1 MLIILKYNINMADFV
16 DLDIIPQINKFKV
29 TVDNEVTPL
38 SIGDK
43 IRYNEEDSVA
53 KTVISITVFEDKRIV
68 YTLEWADDDGELKQE
83 NVTLTELKVLA
94 ENMSR
99 RLKVQGL
106 ECSEQDSL

>member
-1 MLIILKYNINMADFV
+1 MGKLIILREEHSKKAASPILVTLFGITINCKLLHPA
-16 DLDIIPQINKFKV
+16 K
-29 TVDNEVTPL
+29 TPL

-43 IRYNEEDSVA
+43 IRYSEEDPTA
-53 KTVISITVFEDKRIV
+53 KTVISITIFEDKRIV

-99 RLKVQGL
+99 RLKV
-106 ECSEQDSL
+106 

>member
-1 MLIILKYNINMADFV
+1 MAEFV
-16 DLDIIPQINKFKV
+16 DLDSMPRVNKLKV
-29 TVDNEVTPL
+29 TVDGKKTPL

-43 IRYNEEDSVA
+43 IRYSEEDPTA
-53 KTVISITVFEDKRIV
+53 KTVISITIFEDKRIV

>member
-1 MLIILKYNINMADFV
+1 MAEFV
-16 DLDIIPQINKFKV
+16 DLDSMPKVNKLKV
-29 TVDNEVTPL
+29 TIDGKKTPL

-43 IRYNEEDSVA
+43 IRYSEEDPIA
-53 KTVISITVFEDKRIV
+53 KTIISITIFEDKRIV

-99 RLKVQGL
+99 RIKV
-106 ECSEQDSL
+106 

>member
-1 MLIILKYNINMADFV
+1 MAEFV
-16 DLDIIPQINKFKV
+16 DLDSMPRVNKLKV
-29 TVDNEVTPL
+29 TVNGKKTPL

-43 IRYNEEDSVA
+43 IRYSEEDPTA
-53 KTVISITVFEDKRIV
+53 KTVISITIFEDKRIV

-106 ECSEQDSL
+106 ECFEQDSL

>member
-1 MLIILKYNINMADFV
+1 MAEFV
-16 DLDIIPQINKFKV
+16 DLDSMPRVNKLKV
-29 TVDNEVTPL
+29 TVDGKKTPL

-43 IRYNEEDSVA
+43 IRYSEEDPTA
-53 KTVISITVFEDKRIV
+53 KTVISITIFEDKRIV
-68 YTLEWADDDGELKQE
+68 YTLEWADADGELKQE

>member
-1 MLIILKYNINMADFV
+1 MAEFV
-16 DLDIIPQINKFKV
+16 DLDSMPRVNKLKV
-29 TVDNEVTPL
+29 TVNGKKTPL

-43 IRYNEEDSVA
+43 IRYSEEDPTA
-53 KTVISITVFEDKRIV
+53 KTVISITIFEDKRIV

-99 RLKVQGL
+99 RLKV
-106 ECSEQDSL
+106 

>member
-1 MLIILKYNINMADFV
+1 MAEFV
-16 DLDIIPQINKFKV
+16 DLDSMPRVNKLKV
-29 TVDNEVTPL
+29 TVDGKKTPL

-43 IRYNEEDSVA
+43 IRYSEEDPTA
-53 KTVISITVFEDKRIV
+53 KTVISITIFEDKRIV

-99 RLKVQGL
+99 RLKV
-106 ECSEQDSL
+106 

>member
-1 MLIILKYNINMADFV
+1 MAEFV
-16 DLDIIPQINKFKV
+16 DLDSMPRVNKLKV
-29 TVDNEVTPL
+29 TVDGKKTPL

-43 IRYNEEDSVA
+43 IRYSEEDPTA
-53 KTVISITVFEDKRIV
+53 KTIISMTIFEDKRII

-99 RLKVQGL
+99 RLKV
-106 ECSEQDSL
+106 

>member
-1 MLIILKYNINMADFV
+1 MAKFV
-16 DLDIIPQINKFKV
+16 DLDSMPRVNKLKV
-29 TVDNEVTPL
+29 TVDGKKTPL

-43 IRYNEEDSVA
+43 IRYSEEDPTA
-53 KTVISITVFEDKRIV
+53 KTVISITIFEDKRIV

-99 RLKVQGL
+99 RLKV
-106 ECSEQDSL
+106 

>member
-1 MLIILKYNINMADFV
+1 MAEFV
-16 DLDIIPQINKFKV
+16 DLDSMPRVNKLKV
-29 TVDNEVTPL
+29 TVDGKKTPL

-43 IRYNEEDSVA
+43 IRYSEEDPTA
-53 KTVISITVFEDKRIV
+53 KTIISMTIFEDKRIV

>member
-1 MLIILKYNINMADFV
+1 MAEFV
-16 DLDIIPQINKFKV
+16 DLDSMPRVNKLKV
-29 TVDNEVTPL
+29 TVDGKKTPL

-43 IRYNEEDSVA
+43 LRYSEEDPTA
-53 KTVISITVFEDKRIV
+53 KTVISITIFEDKRIV

-99 RLKVQGL
+99 RLKV
-106 ECSEQDSL
+106 

>member
-1 MLIILKYNINMADFV
+1 MAEFV
-16 DLDIIPQINKFKV
+16 DLDSMPRVNKLKV
-29 TVDNEVTPL
+29 TVDGKKTPL

-43 IRYNEEDSVA
+43 IRYSEEDPTA
-53 KTVISITVFEDKRIV
+53 KTIISITIFEDKRIV

-99 RLKVQGL
+99 RLKV
-106 ECSEQDSL
+106 

>member
-1 MLIILKYNINMADFV
+1 MAEFV
-16 DLDIIPQINKFKV
+16 DLDSMPRVNKLKV
-29 TVDNEVTPL
+29 TVDGKKTPL

-43 IRYNEEDSVA
+43 IRYSEEDPTA
-53 KTVISITVFEDKRIV
+53 KTIISITIFEDKRIV